1 VGESALAGGKKNAR
15 RRKAWILF
23 EDESGISQQPAIR
36 RTWAPRGETPVLIHN
51 FNWKK
56 MSVAA
61 ALAYRWDGKR
71 CGLLFQLRAG
81 SYDTESLIGFLRQLK
96 RHVRGKKVIL
106 IWDQLPGH
114 KSRPMQEYLRSQ
126 RSWLRVEY
134 LPGYAPDLN
143 PVEPLWGNLKGQELA
158 NRCAENLGETVSA
171 LENGMA
177 RVGRSSQLC
186 FAFLDHAGLSF

>member
-1 VGESALAGGKKNAR
+1 VGEGALAGGKKNAR

-23 EDESGISQQPAIR
+23 EDESGISQQPSVR
-36 RTWAPRGETPVLIHN
+36 RTWAPRGQTPVLIHS

-61 ALAYRWDGKR
+61 ALAYRWDGER

-81 SYDTESLIGFLRQLK
+81 SYDTESLMEFLEQLK
-96 RHVRGKKVIL
+96 RHLRGQKAIL

-114 KSRPMQEYLRSQ
+114 KSRLMQQYLGSQ
-126 RSWLRVEY
+126 RSWLRVEW

-158 NRCAENLGETVSA
+158 NRCAESLGESVQA

-186 FAFLDHAGLSF
+186 FAFLEHAGLSF